1 MGAQRQGL
9 SGRFICFALICLSSI
24 ALPSLAKASQDD
36 TLVVSL
42 VSSWPAEDI
51 EIWIPSKEGKLVFSG
66 PVNPSTAAYGLINRE
81 STQAGIFEIERVAY
95 GVSPDTVLFKI
106 PELVPGV
113 YELNWSVQT
122 TAGETLK
129 GTINFSMAE
138 ELIAP
143 GGANHRMDGTSI
155 VPESR
160 TDFLLKIGILA
171 IVSLLA
177 AVYRYRRLSSR
188 KKIKSDTTNTFLY
201 GVSGGLVS
209 LLGLLGFLAT
219 LYASLE
225 RQEHSDSLEHYI
237 LAFTA
242 PLLWVYVLAFI
253 TGVYYVLHKSPAN
266 PIYGVALLSL
276 FFATASSSDFSS
288 IEYVR
293 FALDVALLVSVSHIA
308 YHIYQMSATALLRKT
323 GYRNVP
329 KLLYWFVFATTCSFA
344 MVYAQANFH
353 TLVGFHVQSVENRQ
367 ILGLLGAGLLP
378 VIYLANRALAKDGKA
393 SLLRLLLPG
402 LVAILGLALLVVG
415 FALAV
420 APPVVPGL

>member
-1 MGAQRQGL
+1 MGVKQHGL
-9 SGRFICFALICLSSI
+9 STRFICFALVCLSYM
-24 ALPSLAKASQDD
+24 ALPSPVNAAQDVTPD
-36 TLVVSL
+36 ISL
-42 VSSWPAEDI
+42 VSSWPAEGI

-66 PVNPSTAAYGLINRE
+66 PVNPSTAEYELINVK
-81 STQAGIFEIERVAY
+81 STALGIFEIERVAY
-95 GVSPDTVLFKI
+95 GVSADTVLFKL

-113 YELNWSVQT
+113 YELNWSIQT
-122 TAGETLK
+122 TMKETLK
-129 GTINFSMAE
+129 GTIKFSVEE

-160 TDFLLKIGILA
+160 TNFLLKIGILA
-171 IVSLLA
+171 IVSLLG

-188 KKIKSDTTNTFLY
+188 EKIKADATSTFFY
-201 GVSGGLVS
+201 GVSGGIIS
-209 LLGLLGFLAT
+209 LLGLLGILST

-225 RQEHSDSLEHYI
+225 RQKHIDSLEHYI

-253 TGVYYVLHKSPAN
+253 LGAYYALRKSLAN
-266 PIYGVALLSL
+266 PMYGVSLMSL

-288 IEYVR
+288 IEYIR
-293 FALDVALLVSVSHIA
+293 FALDVALFVSVSHVA
-308 YHIYQMSATALLRKT
+308 YHVYQMSATALLRKT
-323 GYRNVP
+323 GYRDVP
-329 KLLYWFVFATTCSFA
+329 KLLYWFVSATSCSVISVF
-344 MVYAQANFH
+344 AQANFH
-353 TLVGFHVQSVENRQ
+353 ALVGFHVQSMQNRLL
-367 ILGLLGAGLLP
+367 LGLLGATLLL
-378 VIYLANRALAKDGKA
+378 VIYLTNRVLVNDGKI

-402 LVAILGLALLVVG
+402 PVAIFAFALLVVG